1 MALLGVRMV
10 LDTFKQAL
18 DKVKGVQVKSYG
30 QLCSIA
36 RALDVVGDRWT
47 LLIVRELLIGG
58 ALRFGEVQRGLP
70 GIATNLLTQRLRDL
84 ETNGVVA
91 REPAPGIPG
100 TPTYRL
106 TERGRALDGVLRELL
121 KWGAPTVP
129 DAPSDAIFQ
138 MHWLSQPARFLLAD
152 HRPDEPPKTTRP
164 TKVRAV
170 DGSITVDPCQRDVS
184 PLAGVTGPGPVLVA
198 LLQGAMPLP
207 AAIAQG
213 VDVTGDA
220 AALTRVL
227 PAPQA
232 STNVPGHYN

>member
-1 MALLGVRMV
+1 MV
-10 LDTFKQAL
+10 FDTFQQAL

-84 ETNGVVA
+84 ENNGVVA
-91 REPAPGIPG
+91 REPAPGNPG

-152 HRPDEPPKTTRP
+152 HRPDEPPIVIRFSTFDDGFEDAGQHENDPRHGTRLHGQSCRSP
-164 TKVRAV
+164 GTDPSSGEVVTPVPRLPEHPGQIQGRSV
-170 DGSITVDPCQRDVS
+170 DN
-184 PLAGVTGPGPVLVA
+184 
-198 LLQGAMPLP
+198 AM
-207 AAIAQG
+207 
-213 VDVTGDA
+213 
-220 AALTRVL
+220 
-227 PAPQA
+227 
-232 STNVPGHYN
+232 

>member
-1 MALLGVRMV
+1 MV

-91 REPAPGIPG
+91 REPAPGNPG

-106 TERGRALDGVLRELL
+106 TERGRALDGVLRD
-121 KWGAPTVP
+121 GRPVG
-129 DAPSDAIFQ
+129 DVIV
-138 MHWLSQPARFLLAD
+138 
-152 HRPDEPPKTTRP
+152 RPDEPPIVIRFSTFD
-164 TKVRAV
+164 
-170 DGSITVDPCQRDVS
+170 DGFDLTAADGTITVDPCRRDVS

-227 PAPQA
+227 PAPRA
-232 STNVPGHYN
+232 STNVPGQYN

>member
-1 MALLGVRMV
+1 
-10 LDTFKQAL
+10 
-18 DKVKGVQVKSYG
+18 
-30 QLCSIA
+30 
-36 RALDVVGDRWT
+36 
-47 LLIVRELLIGG
+47 
-58 ALRFGEVQRGLP
+58 
-70 GIATNLLTQRLRDL
+70 
-84 ETNGVVA
+84 
-91 REPAPGIPG
+91 
-100 TPTYRL
+100 
-106 TERGRALDGVLRELL
+106 
-121 KWGAPTVP
+121 
-129 DAPSDAIFQ
+129 

-152 HRPDEPPKTTRP
+152 HRPDEPPIVIRFSTFD
-164 TKVRAV
+164 
-170 DGSITVDPCQRDVS
+170 DGFDLTAADGTITVDPCRRDVS